1 MDRKLNRISLT
12 MILVGIV
19 FILSG
24 QICTSMDRVIYKAK
38 QNAVNDYKQSIKD
51 KEFTIQ
57 IQIQNNTKANVKVLG
72 YKPNSNTKETILE
85 AYGIVK
91 LKQNNNGLEII
102 VDTESGE

>member
-19 FILSG
+19 FIVSG
-24 QICTSMDRVIYKAK
+24 QFSMNMDRTIYKAK
-38 QNAVNDYKQSIKD
+38 QNAINDYKQSIKD

-57 IQIQNNTKANVKVLG
+57 IQNNRKANIKVLG

>member
-1 MDRKLNRISLT
+1 MDRKLNRISLM
-12 MILVGIV
+12 MILLGIV
-19 FILSG
+19 FIVIG
-24 QICTSMDRVIYKAK
+24 QFSMNMDRTIYKAK

-57 IQIQNNTKANVKVLG
+57 IQNNRKAHVKVLG

>member
-1 MDRKLNRISLT
+1 MNMDRI
-12 MILVGIV
+12 
-19 FILSG
+19 
-24 QICTSMDRVIYKAK
+24 IYKAK
-38 QNAVNDYKQSIKD
+38 QNAVNDYKQSVKD

-57 IQIQNNTKANVKVLG
+57 IQNNRKANIKVLG

-85 AYGIVK
+85 AYGTVK

>member
-1 MDRKLNRISLT
+1 MDRKLNRISLM
-12 MILVGIV
+12 MILLGIV
-19 FILSG
+19 FIVIG
-24 QICTSMDRVIYKAK
+24 QFSMNMDRTIYKAK

-57 IQIQNNTKANVKVLG
+57 IQNNRKANIKVLG

-85 AYGIVK
+85 AYGIVN